1 MPAYLLIEACVGD
14 RQRSDAYLAMVE
26 QAIGRYDGRILTT
39 GGEIEVLEGSWS
51 APEQL
56 LIVAFDSAAQAKTF
70 YNSPEYG
77 TARAVRE
84 DAAIMNTLVVD
95 GLPL

>member
-14 RQRSDAYLAMVE
+14 RQRADAYLKIVE
-26 QAIGRYDGRILTT
+26 QAIVRYAGRMLTT

-56 LIVAFDSAAQAKTF
+56 LIVAFDSVAQAKTF
-70 YNSPEYG
+70 YNSAEYG
-77 TARAVRE
+77 AARTVRE
-84 DAAIMNTLVVD
+84 DVAFMNTLVVD
-95 GLPL
+95 GSPL